1 MKMLNQILRSLALFL
16 AISSATAS
24 LHQLF
29 PAEDHEYQYELKT
42 NVSSGPLT
50 PQECSFW
57 TLEARLLVT
66 VYDNYTRVR
75 YKLEGLK
82 TSVYSKNQGY
92 SSYQSAEAARQL
104 GQPWDVDYL
113 NNGIISSVYVSPEPI
128 WSHNMKRALAL
139 NFQLTNDSYKEPC
152 LYETCVAV
160 YINQGRTIRKYTNS
174 QLLGASAERSWSSV
188 NVVGNPEYDDL
199 VGVPDAVATAERVY
213 QFNDAG
219 LESLEMKGTSE
230 YKVQEHILSVASE
243 LSLNFVSK
251 QKRQQMDKLNVTRTT
266 VQYVS
271 QGFSDPSAGI
281 NNLTQHDLRHKAYQI
296 LLKIARKG
304 IDANNIVRNATLI
317 HSLDFIDLL
326 NTMTQLEYASLSK
339 LFDDMVL
346 GTSYDVETS
355 RNIFLEVLPQ
365 VRTHA
370 CALLVKYLVTEQKE
384 KIEDATILS
393 LIRKLPFNVANYS
406 SSLLED
412 LEVFTKLGLD
422 SSREIRHAAI
432 LSFATLA
439 HKTRRA
445 LDHEKQD
452 LFDNIVVKYFRM
464 YSDCPQYIDRMVWL
478 QGLCNLGY
486 SADSY
491 TRTVYMAKKSNRH
504 ERLWAALADG
514 SSRPPPAYGYGRN
527 VNDYSVL
534 QSSLPIIM
542 DDTEHIQLRIAAL
555 HALLRSD
562 IRASDF
568 LYIHNYIKNSNN
580 NQLKRFWYTT
590 VKSLQKC
597 KLYNEYKAASY
608 YVPFVASQVSNP
620 DSTYWATNNYIV
632 STNDE
637 VAAALQF
644 MSVGEPTNALPAFA
658 AVKLSTGGRRPHHI
672 AVYVIAEGVTT
683 NMFKKIHTIN
693 EKELKIENL
702 VEVLRSFKVP
712 STPSEEVH
720 IDIVIKIHDKTVYAS
735 HVNQSRFDTWN
746 GEEITRS
753 IEDFLRFGSHIN
765 QQIVYYP
772 FQMDVS
778 IPTELGTPIRLQST
792 IMSFTSIR
800 GNLTAP
806 SSQDL
811 TWRNDLHIRYQAT
824 AVSAIRTNG
833 PLLSS
838 EHEALLQR
846 SLVAHLPIRCDVTVS
861 PVNKSFQLKWPNP
874 GGQYGGVAM
883 HSRLQV
889 IMTSKNGRDAYTVTE
904 QNNEQKVD
912 ESGVFFDCERPTT
925 GAEVM
930 EKLFATKANSF
941 DFLAT
946 LQPSLI
952 LLNGLV
958 LITTP
963 PSGSC
968 GALLPPRPLRPGASV
983 LELGLELQQ
992 LEVDFDDRVKVK
1004 VQHALEFKEDKP
1016 NGEVYLDVAGYTQL
1030 ESVGSNVTV
1039 DFLVAARRPQAAD
1052 SEKNWKICVHLHDIS
1067 HVTPDQ
1073 DLSSTPTAYE
1083 GHMLVTFNNDVALT
1097 CPAGSGGHLRM
1108 DYAGRSVD
1116 AGGRLERYLKVT
1128 VTGDKLPKLSAPDLS
1143 TETGQLLGSL
1153 HRQPLNL
1160 TAVVTEKNGLAFVTL
1175 NNGAEM
1181 QFPSHNFAWLL
1192 DSWTNMQVMK
1202 KLGIYRECRLE
1213 ESIVGT
1219 LTGEKDPLPSAA
1231 CYEILVLADCT
1242 SAPRYAI
1249 FHQRHNTIDSY
1260 RLYTGGNYVTVA
1272 SSGGDIN
1279 VTINDD
1285 TACAADCRYPP
1296 QEPFYDFKVTRLGD
1310 TVKILSRLSGV
1321 QLHYKYSETVV
1332 LVPSLALS
1340 TSCGVCSGQ
1349 RYYTQC

>member
-1 MKMLNQILRSLALFL
+1 MLTLILRSLVIFL

-24 LHQLF
+24 LQTLF
-29 PAEDHEYQYELKT
+29 PAEDQEYQYSLKS

-66 VYDNYTRVR
+66 VYDNFTRVR

-92 SSYQSAEAARQL
+92 SSYQSAEAARLL
-104 GQPWDVDYL
+104 GQPWEVDYL
-113 NNGIISSVYVSPEPI
+113 NNGIISSVYVSQEPV

-139 NFQLTNDSYKEPC
+139 NFQLSNDSYKEPC

-199 VGVPDAVATAERVY
+199 VGVPDAIATAERVY
-213 QFNDAG
+213 EFNEAG
-219 LESLEMKGTSE
+219 LESLDMRGTSE

-243 LSLNFVSK
+243 LSLNFISK
-251 QKRQQMDKLNVTRTT
+251 QKRQQIDKLNVTRTN

-281 NNLTQHDLRHKAYQI
+281 NNLTQDDLRNKAYKI

-326 NTMTQLEYASLSK
+326 NTMTQLNFASLSK

-393 LIRKLPFNVANYS
+393 LVRKLPFNVANYS

-422 SSREIRHAAI
+422 FSRDIRHAAI

-439 HKTRRA
+439 HKTRKA
-445 LDHEKQD
+445 LQQEKQD
-452 LFDNIVVKYFRM
+452 LFDNIAVKYFRM

-491 TRTVYMAKKSNRH
+491 TRTVYMAKKGDRH

-542 DDTEHIQLRIAAL
+542 DETEHIQLRIAAL

-568 LYIHNYIKNSNN
+568 IYVHNYIKNSGN
-580 NQLKRFWYTT
+580 NQLKRFWYST
-590 VKSLQKC
+590 VKSLEKC

-632 STNDE
+632 STKDDE

-658 AVKLSTGGRRPHHI
+658 AVKLSTGGRRPHHV
-672 AVYVIAEGVTT
+672 AVYVIAEGVTA

-693 EKELKIENL
+693 EKELKIEKL

-712 STPSEEVH
+712 STPPEQVH

-735 HVNQSRFDTWN
+735 HVNQSRFDSWN
-746 GEEITRS
+746 GEEITKS

-792 IMSFTSIR
+792 IISFTSIR

-824 AVSAIRTNG
+824 AVSAIRTHG
-833 PLLSS
+833 PLLAS
-838 EHEALLQR
+838 EHEALIQR
-846 SLVAHLPIRCDVTVS
+846 SLVAHFPIRCDVTLS
-861 PVNKSFQLKWPNP
+861 PLNKSFQLRWPNP

-889 IMTSKNGRDAYTVTE
+889 ILTSKNGRDAYTVTE
-904 QNNEQKVD
+904 RNDDQQVD
-912 ESGVFFDCERPTT
+912 ETGVFFDCERPTT
-925 GAEVM
+925 VAEIM

-941 DFLAT
+941 DVLAT

-952 LLNGLV
+952 LLNALV

-968 GALLPPRPLRPGASV
+968 GALLPPRPLRPGPSV
-983 LELGLELQQ
+983 LELGLQLQQ
-992 LEVDFDDRVKVK
+992 LEIDFEDRVKIK
-1004 VQHALEFKEDKP
+1004 MQHDVEFKEDKSD
-1016 NGEVYLDVAGYTQL
+1016 GEVYLKVGGYTQM
-1030 ESVGSNVTV
+1030 ESVGNNLTL
-1039 DFLVAARRPQAAD
+1039 DFLVAVRQPSEDNAR
-1052 SEKNWKICVHLHDIS
+1052 NWKVCIHLHDIS

-1073 DLSSTPTAYE
+1073 DLSSIPAAYE
-1083 GHMLVTFNNDVALT
+1083 GHMSMTFNNDVTLT

-1108 DYAGRSVD
+1108 DYEGRPVVQS
-1116 AGGRLERYLKVT
+1116 GRLERHLKLT
-1128 VTGDKLPKLSAPDLS
+1128 VFGDQLPKLSASDLG
-1143 TETGQLLGSL
+1143 TQTGQILGSL
-1153 HRQPLNL
+1153 HQQPLNL
-1160 TAVVTEKNGLAFVTL
+1160 TAAVTEKNGLAFVKL

-1181 QFPSHNFAWLL
+1181 QFPSQNFAWML
-1192 DSWTNMQVMK
+1192 DSWSNMQVMK

-1219 LTGEKDPLPSAA
+1219 LSGGKDPLPSAS

-1249 FHQRHNTIDSY
+1249 FHQRHNTVDIY
-1260 RLYTGGNYVTVA
+1260 RLYTGGNFVTVR
-1272 SSGGDIN
+1272 SSGGDIT
-1279 VTINDD
+1279 VTINGD
-1285 TACAADCRYPP
+1285 TPCEQDCRYPP
-1296 QEPFYDFKVTRLGD
+1296 QEPFYDFKVTRHGD
-1310 TVKILSRLSGV
+1310 TVKIFSRLSGV

-1332 LVPSLALS
+1332 LVPSLALY